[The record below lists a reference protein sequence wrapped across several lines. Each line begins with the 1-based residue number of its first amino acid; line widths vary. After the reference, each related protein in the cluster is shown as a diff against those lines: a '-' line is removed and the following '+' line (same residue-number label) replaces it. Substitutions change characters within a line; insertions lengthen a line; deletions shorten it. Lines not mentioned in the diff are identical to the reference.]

1 MPDPNE
7 ERPHSRETEY
17 EDVKPAADGQPPR
30 SASEPHGAEGSSN
43 SDKTATDPASGEQ
56 DAPMRPQGGDAGPQA
71 LRDEVPKTG

>member
-17 EDVKPAADGQPPR
+17 EDVKPAGDGQAPR
-30 SASEPHGAEGSSN
+30 SATEPEGAEGSSN
-43 SDKTATDPASGEQ
+43 NSKTATDPASGEQ
-56 DAPMRPQGGDAGPQA
+56 DAPMARQTGDAGPQE